1 LRGTSMLMGAAA
13 GHSPAAR
20 VNKAHSPEDS
30 HRKNSRNSTSDA
42 EFGRAASLGGVS
54 SASRDFEAINP
65 TNPVMNPND
74 EVCERKEMRRR
85 INMLESK
92 IDLIMFK
99 LDSIFH

>member
-20 VNKAHSPEDS
+20 MNKSHSPEDS
-30 HRKNSRNSTSDA
+30 HIKNSTKSPSDA
-42 EFGRAASLGGVS
+42 EFGRTGSQSGIS

-65 TNPVMNPND
+65 ANPVMNPND
-74 EVCERKEMRRR
+74 EACERKEMRRR
-85 INMLESK
+85 INLLESK

>member
-1 LRGTSMLMGAAA
+1 MRGTSMLMGAAA

-20 VNKAHSPEDS
+20 MNKSHSPEDS
-30 HRKNSRNSTSDA
+30 HHKNSRMSPSDA
-42 EFGRAASLGGVS
+42 EFGRVGSQGGVS

-65 TNPVMNPND
+65 ANPVTNPND
-74 EVCERKEMRRR
+74 EACERKEMRRR
-85 INMLESK
+85 INLLESK